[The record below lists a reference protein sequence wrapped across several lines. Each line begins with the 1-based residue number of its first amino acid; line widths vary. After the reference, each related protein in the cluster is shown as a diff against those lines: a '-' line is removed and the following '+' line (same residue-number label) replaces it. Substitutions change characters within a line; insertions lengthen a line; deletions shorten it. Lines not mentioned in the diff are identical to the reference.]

1 MSAPPTE
8 LGERYPV
15 LRLGWADEDAV
26 ALRQLPITLSVV
38 IAAVALWWMVE
49 PARPALLV
57 AAVVLSAG
65 VLVVAALG
73 RWETWPVSWRFACS
87 LAQMLA
93 IALLDAGAGLPAAT
107 LDILLVLPL
116 ASLAL
121 RLGSVGPTIGLAG
134 AAVVLLV
141 PVVADIG
148 RVQPVLHAVVT
159 FLILATLAL
168 GIHGIVTL
176 ARGQAVQLA
185 HARDDLVATAER
197 LRDSRDTLA
206 GILAAATEQAFL
218 ATDVAG
224 RVVSANTG
232 AERILGLGA
241 STLVG
246 RDVVGLLGAEPA
258 ATSGGGAPDGAAP
271 PVLATTVGAA
281 VHGGTEVH
289 ECDYTLPDGARR
301 RLEVVVT
308 RRPAL
313 AGAAPELPAGYLF
326 VATDITRRYES
337 EQEQD
342 AFIGLVSHEL
352 RTPLASILGYVELL
366 GMRPEALDDEQ
377 QRYLQ
382 VVGRNAHQLQTLVE
396 DLLTSAQVVSGAF
409 SLLPTELDVVR
420 VVRDV
425 VVADRPV
432 ADQAEVEIVADG
444 DPEVPLRSD
453 ARRLGQVVENLLTNA
468 VKHSPPGSQVR
479 VSVTREHDDGP
490 TRRARVRVV
499 DHGTGIPADE
509 LAHLTERFYR
519 TRDTVRRRVRGV
531 GLGLSL
537 VQTVVDEHGGSL
549 TIASEPGRGTQVDV
563 LLPDLPP
570 GPDAP

>member
-1 MSAPPTE
+1 MSPPTE

-26 ALRQLPITLSVV
+26 ALRQLPITLAVLT
-38 IAAVALWWMVE
+38 AALMLWWMVE
-49 PARPALLV
+49 PARPGLV
-57 AAVVLSAG
+57 LGAAVLSVA

-73 RWETWPVSWRFACS
+73 RWDRWPVWWRLGCS

-93 IALLDAGAGLPAAT
+93 IALLDVGAGLPAVT

-121 RLGSVGPTIGLAG
+121 RPGSVGPAVGLAG
-134 AAVVLLV
+134 TGIVLLV
-141 PVVADIG
+141 PVFWDFG

-176 ARGQAVQLA
+176 ARGQAAQLA
-185 HARDDLVATAER
+185 NARDALDATSRR
-197 LRDSRDTLA
+197 LRDSRDSLVS
-206 GILAAATEQAFL
+206 ILAAATEQAFL
-218 ATDVAG
+218 ATDDAGKVVAINP
-224 RVVSANTG
+224 SAQ
-232 AERILGLGA
+232 RILGLDDDG
-241 STLVG
+241 LVG
-246 RDVVGLLGAEPA
+246 RDAVDLLAGDPAARALQDGAE
-258 ATSGGGAPDGAAP
+258 GP
-271 PVLATTVGAA
+271 PVQLAEMVGAA
-281 VHGGTEVH
+281 AHGGTEVH
-289 ECDYTLPDGARR
+289 ERDYLLPDGARR

-313 AGAAPELPAGYLF
+313 AGPAPELPAGYLF

-352 RTPLASILGYVELL
+352 RTPLASILGYVDLL
-366 GMRPEALDDEQ
+366 RMRPESLDDEQ
-377 QRYLQ
+377 LRYLQ
-382 VVGRNAHQLQTLVE
+382 VVERNAHQLQSLVE

-409 SLLPTELDVVR
+409 ALVPAELDVVR
-420 VVRDV
+420 VVREA
-425 VVADRPV
+425 VATERPV
-432 ADQAEVEIVADG
+432 ADQVDVEIVEDG
-444 DPEVPLRSD
+444 DAEVPLRSD
-453 ARRLGQVVENLLTNA
+453 ARRLAQVVENLLTNA
-468 VKHSPPGSQVR
+468 VKHSEPGSQVR
-479 VSVTREHDDGP
+479 VSVTAEPAAGLVRH
-490 TRRARVRVV
+490 ARVRVV

-537 VQTVVDEHGGSL
+537 VQTIVDEHGGSL
-549 TIASEPGRGTQVDV
+549 SISSEPGVGTQVDL
-563 LLPDLPP
+563 LLPDLAP